1 MLSKNVVRAT
11 FSKREIKKKTKN
23 TVVWTK
29 SYGTFYIVKGSNSL
43 LF

>member
-1 MLSKNVVRAT
+1 MLSKNVVHAT
-11 FSKREIKKKTKN
+11 FSKREIKKKKN

>member
-1 MLSKNVVRAT
+1 MLSKNLVHTT
-11 FSKREIKKKTKN
+11 FSKREIKKKI
-23 TVVWTK
+23 VVWTK

>member
-1 MLSKNVVRAT
+1 MLSKNLVHAT
-11 FSKREIKKKTKN
+11 FSKREIKKNKKI
-23 TVVWTK
+23 VVWTK